1 MASFTDILPQFSP
14 YIQELPVEA
23 MVEVGM
29 EKQRRYDEGVQKIQ
43 QSIYNVA
50 GLPVLRDQDKVY
62 VQSKL
67 NELGNKL
74 KTVAA
79 GDFSNYQL
87 VNSVSGM
94 TNQII
99 KDPIIQAAVGS
110 ASHDVEQQKY
120 MQEQKQKGN
129 LTPDNE
135 WKYNSAR
142 QAYLKAGLTDEAG
155 NPIRFN
161 QQYVDHFDVD
171 KFVRESFD
179 AVKPGNYTFE
189 QLYMTDENGKE
200 LKDANGRYIP
210 SKIAT
215 VLEQE
220 GRFPEAVT
228 ATLNQIFSDPRVKQQ
243 LQITGEYNYRAYTP
257 EMLTEKFAVTKDQ
270 ELNRLNNKLEELNLK
285 KSAGEDVQKNID
297 KLEETIKSVNSQF
310 ADVSEVIKNNPDAVK
325 GSIYMDEVKKNWT
338 GMYGTISEKRSV
350 EKNELFAVNFEL
362 QKEANDLAIRK
373 EDMRYKWASLAETK
387 KKNLKDE
394 ERADLEMKLKYPSA
408 FPEMGPL
415 APGSLNANAAF
426 DNNYEKAA
434 SIYTGAVDDLIF
446 STVLNTQQS
455 RNAVQK
461 YVDAGMSPEEARAR
475 VINNTAKAQGISPEE
490 YRTNWQTKATTYLE
504 QNPGK
509 LDPDLL
515 TKLNNV
521 QTSQGVFK
529 TLSEA
534 KKKIDE
540 KTPEDYK
547 QLVKSLKPITVD
559 TRSIFGKLY
568 GAIIPDALQKT
579 LGFPSGTIT
588 LSPQQQ
594 YDLALATSGDK
605 AGNSPA
611 VKAEAKRAQDRLAA
625 QGIDKDLA
633 ETISKN
639 LSGELTTGS
648 EIFDKYI
655 ETSPV
660 SSIIGVGS
668 IANQFLGK
676 INPSQIAYSKL
687 VKAVGDPSTVVNLEK
702 RAQAIADIYQFNPV
716 ARVGIFTG
724 KEEVD
729 KVYRENVG
737 RFIGGYVE
745 LGANESPGFLEN
757 APAMMQILNDKK
769 GAVQM
774 EAKKDEVTGEVKQV
788 LKFYNEKGQPAGE
801 MTIDQYQAGSL
812 NKNTSSFFT
821 MPGVKIAEMKFNST
835 GNGTTSTSGAVKDV
849 STYTGNDVLYNKDQF
864 PALRGQLPSNIDVKA
879 NISSTT
885 YIDADGNPSTQYYNH
900 LYINNGGQKII
911 KTFSVPK
918 PNIDQ
923 AVQGLNGVNMQ
934 LIQQIIAENKS
945 KK

>member
-43 QSIYNVA
+43 QSIYNIA

-62 VQSKL
+62 VQSRL
-67 NELGNKL
+67 NELGSKL
-74 KTVAA
+74 KSVAG

-99 KDPIIQAAVGS
+99 KDPIIQAAVSS
-110 ASHDVEQQKY
+110 ASHDAEQQKF
-120 MQEQKQKGN
+120 MEEEKKKGN

-142 QAYLKAGLTDEAG
+142 QAYLQAGLTDEAG
-155 NPIRFN
+155 KPIKFN
-161 QQYVDHFDVD
+161 QQYINHFDVD

-179 AVKPGNYTFE
+179 AIKPGNYTFE

-200 LKDANGRYIP
+200 LKDKNGNYIP
-210 SKIAT
+210 SKVAS

-220 GRFPEAVT
+220 GRFPEEVK
-228 ATLNQIFSDPRVKQQ
+228 ATLNQILNDPRVKQQ

-270 ELNRLNNKLEELNLK
+270 QLQKLNNTLEELNLK

-297 KLEETIKSVNSQF
+297 KVEEAIQSVNSQF
-310 ADVSEVIKNNPDAVK
+310 SEISQIIKDNPTAVK
-325 GSIYMDEVKKNWT
+325 GSIYMDEVKNNWT
-338 GMYGTISEKRSV
+338 NMYGTIKEKRTF

-362 QKEANDLAIRK
+362 QKEANDLAIRR
-373 EDMRYKWASLAETK
+373 EDMKYKWASLAETK
-387 KKNLKDE
+387 KKNLEDKQRE
-394 ERADLEMKLKYPSA
+394 DLKMKLEYPLA

-426 DNNYEKAA
+426 DGLYDRAA
-434 SIYTGAVDDLIF
+434 TTYTSAVDDLIL
-446 STVLNTQQS
+446 STVLNSEQS
-455 RNAVQK
+455 RKAVKK
-461 YVDAGMSPEEARAR
+461 YTDAGMSPEAAKAR
-475 VINNTAKAQGISPEE
+475 VINNTAKAQGVSPEE
-490 YRTNWQTKATTYLE
+490 YRTAQQTKATTYLE

-534 KKKIDE
+534 KKKVDE

-547 QLVKSLKPITVD
+547 QLIGKLKPITVS
-559 TRSIFGKLY
+559 TKGLIGRFY
-568 GAIIPDALQKT
+568 NAIIPDKIKELTGWKD
-579 LGFPSGTIT
+579 GNIT

-605 AGNSPA
+605 IGNSPA
-611 VKAEAKRAQDRLAA
+611 VKAEAKRAQERLAA
-625 QGIDKDLA
+625 QGIDKETA
-633 ETISKN
+633 ETISRGLTGG
-639 LSGELTTGS
+639 LSPMEQVAFGS
-648 EIFDKYI
+648 QNPLSFFVKSGVQLASDVN
-655 ETSPV
+655 PN
-660 SSIIGVGS
+660 SIPYR
-668 IANQFLGK
+668 N
-676 INPSQIAYSKL
+676 L
-687 VKAVGDPSTVVNLEK
+687 VKAVGDPKAVVNLEK
-702 RAQAIADIYQFNPV
+702 RAQAIADIYEFNPV

-729 KVYRENVG
+729 KVYRENIK
-737 RFIGGYVE
+737 RFIGGYSE
-745 LGANESPGFLEN
+745 MGANESPGFLEN
-757 APAMMQILNDKK
+757 APAMVAAINSKD
-769 GAVQM
+769 GAVEM

-788 LKFYNEKGQPAGE
+788 LKFYDGGKAVGE
-801 MTIDQYQAGSL
+801 MTIDQYQSGSL
-812 NKNTSSFFT
+812 NKNPSGFFT
-821 MPGVKIAEMKFNST
+821 MPGVKIAEMRFNSS
-835 GNGTTSTSGAVKDV
+835 GNGTTAGSGAVKDI
-849 STYTGNDVLYNKDQF
+849 STYIGNDVLYVKDQF
-864 PALRGQLPSNIDVKA
+864 PLLRGQLPSSIDVKA

-900 LYINNGGQKII
+900 LYINNGGQKMI
-911 KTFSVPK
+911 KTFNVPK

>member
-129 LTPDNE
+129 LTPDNQ

-285 KSAGEDVQKNID
+285 KAAGEDVQKNID

-547 QLVKSLKPITVD
+547 QLIGKLKPITVS
-559 TRSIFGKLY
+559 TKGLIGRFY
-568 GAIIPDALQKT
+568 NAIIPDKIKELT
-579 LGFPSGTIT
+579 GWEDGNIT

-605 AGNSPA
+605 IGNSPA
-611 VKAEAKRAQDRLAA
+611 VKAEAKRAQERLAA

-633 ETISKN
+633 QTISN
-639 LSGELTTGS
+639 SLTGGLSPMEQIIAGSGNPVGQLLRSGVNIATT
-648 EIFDKYI
+648 FN
-655 ETSPV
+655 PN
-660 SSIIGVGS
+660 SI
-668 IANQFLGK
+668 
-676 INPSQIAYSKL
+676 PYSNL

-745 LGANESPGFLEN
+745 MGANESPGFLEN

-849 STYTGNDVLYNKDQF
+849 STYIGNDVLYNKDQF

>member
-67 NELGNKL
+67 NELGNRL

-285 KSAGEDVQKNID
+285 KAAGEDVQKNID

-362 QKEANDLAIRK
+362 QKEANDLAIRR

-434 SIYTGAVDDLIF
+434 TIYTGAVDDLIF

-475 VINNTAKAQGISPEE
+475 VINNSAKAQGVSPEE

-521 QTSQGVFK
+521 QSSQNVFK
-529 TLSEA
+529 TLSDA
-534 KKKIDE
+534 KKKVDE

-547 QLVKSLKPITVD
+547 QLIGKLKPITVS
-559 TRSIFGKLY
+559 TQGLLGRFY
-568 GAIIPDALQKT
+568 NAVIPDKIKELTGWKD
-579 LGFPSGTIT
+579 GNIT

-594 YDLALATSGDK
+594 YDLALAMNGDK
-605 AGNSPA
+605 IGNSPA
-611 VKAEAKRAQDRLAA
+611 VKAEAKRAQERLAA
-625 QGIDKDLA
+625 QGIDKETA
-633 ETISKN
+633 ETISRGLTGQ
-639 LSGELTTGS
+639 LSPMEQVAFGSQSPLSFFVKSGVQLAS
-648 EIFDKYI
+648 EI
-655 ETSPV
+655 
-660 SSIIGVGS
+660 
-668 IANQFLGK
+668 
-676 INPSQIAYSKL
+676 NPNSVPYRNL
-687 VKAVGDPSTVVNLEK
+687 VKAVGDPNTVVNLEK
-702 RAQAIADIYQFNPV
+702 RAKAIADIYEFNPV

-737 RFIGGYVE
+737 RFIGGYVK

-788 LKFYNEKGQPAGE
+788 LQFYNEKGQPAGE

-835 GNGTTSTSGAVKDV
+835 GNGTTSISGAVKDF
-849 STYTGNDVLYNKDQF
+849 STYTGNDVLYTKNQF
-864 PALRGQLPSNIDVKA
+864 PELRGQLPSNIDVKA

>member
-67 NELGNKL
+67 NELGGRL
-74 KTVAA
+74 RSVAA

-99 KDPIIQAAVGS
+99 KDPIIQAAVSS
-110 ASHDVEQQKY
+110 ASHDTEQQKF
-120 MQEQKQKGN
+120 MEEEKKKGN

-142 QAYLKAGLTDEAG
+142 QAYLQAGLTDEAG
-155 NPIRFN
+155 KPIKFN
-161 QQYVDHFDVD
+161 QQYVNHFDVD

-179 AVKPGNYTFE
+179 AVKPGNYTIE
-189 QLYMTDENGKE
+189 QLYMTSEDGKTLLRDENNR
-200 LKDANGRYIP
+200 LIP
-210 SKIAT
+210 SK
-215 VLEQE
+215 LSSNLKQE
-220 GRFPEAVT
+220 GRFPEAVE

-257 EMLTEKFAVTKDQ
+257 EMLTQKFAVTKDQ
-270 ELNRLNNKLEELNLK
+270 ELKKLNNTLEELNLK
-285 KSAGEDVQKNID
+285 KSAGEDVQKDID
-297 KLEETIKSVNSQF
+297 KLEESIQSVNSQF
-310 ADVSEVIKNNPDAVK
+310 SEISQIIKDNPTAVK
-325 GSIYMDEVKKNWT
+325 GSVYMDEVKNNWKS
-338 GMYGTISEKRSV
+338 MYGTMSESRTF
-350 EKNELFAVNFEL
+350 EKSPLYEINMAL
-362 QKEANDLAIRK
+362 QKEINDLAMRR
-373 EDMRYKWASLAETK
+373 EDMSYKWASLAETK
-387 KKNLKDE
+387 KKNLEDKQRE
-394 ERADLEMKLKYPSA
+394 DLKMKLEYPLA

-426 DNNYEKAA
+426 DGNYDKAA
-434 SIYTGAVDDLIF
+434 AIYTGAVDDLIL
-446 STVLNTQQS
+446 STVLNSEQS
-455 RNAVQK
+455 RKAVQK
-461 YVDAGMSPEEARAR
+461 YVDAGMSPQEARAR
-475 VINNTAKAQGISPEE
+475 VINNTAKAQGVSPEQ
-490 YRTNWQTKATTYLE
+490 YRTAQQTKATTYLE

-529 TLSEA
+529 VLSDA
-534 KKKIDE
+534 KKKVDA

-547 QLVKSLKPITVD
+547 TLIGKLKPITVS
-559 TRSIFGKLY
+559 TKGLIGRFY
-568 GAIIPDALQKT
+568 NAIIPDKIKELTGWKD
-579 LGFPSGTIT
+579 GNIT

-605 AGNSPA
+605 MGNSPA
-611 VKAEAKRAQDRLAA
+611 VKAEAKRAQERLAA
-625 QGIDKDLA
+625 QGIDKETA
-633 ETISKN
+633 QTISN
-639 LSGELTTGS
+639 SLTGGFSPMEQVIAGSGNPVGQMLRAGVNIATT
-648 EIFDKYI
+648 FN
-655 ETSPV
+655 PN
-660 SSIIGVGS
+660 SI
-668 IANQFLGK
+668 
-676 INPSQIAYSKL
+676 PYSNL
-687 VKAVGDPSTVVNLEK
+687 VKAVSDPKTVVNLEK
-702 RAQAIADIYQFNPV
+702 RAQAIADIYEFNPV

-737 RFIGGYVE
+737 RFIGSYVQM
-745 LGANESPGFLEN
+745 GANESPGFLEN
-757 APAMMQILNDKK
+757 APAMMQILTDKK
-769 GAVQM
+769 GAVEM

-801 MTIDQYQAGSL
+801 VTIDQYQASSL
-812 NKNTSSFFT
+812 NKNPSDFFT
-821 MPGVKIAEMKFNST
+821 MPGVKIAEMRFNSS
-835 GNGTTSTSGAVKDV
+835 GNGTTSTSGAVKDI
-849 STYTGNDVLYNKDQF
+849 STYTGNDVLYVKDQF
-864 PALRGQLPSNIDVKA
+864 PLLRGQLPSSIDVKA

-885 YIDADGNPSTQYYNH
+885 YIDADGSPSTQYYNH
-900 LYINNGGQKII
+900 LYINNGGQKMI
-911 KTFSVPK
+911 KTFNVPK

>member
-62 VQSKL
+62 VQSRL
-67 NELGNKL
+67 NELGSKL
-74 KTVAA
+74 KSVAG

-99 KDPIIQAAVGS
+99 KDPIIQAAVSS
-110 ASHDVEQQKY
+110 ASNDAEQQKF
-120 MQEQKQKGN
+120 MEEEKKKGN

-142 QAYLKAGLTDEAG
+142 QAYLQAGLTDEAG
-155 NPIRFN
+155 KPIKFN
-161 QQYVDHFDVD
+161 QQYINHFDVD

-179 AVKPGNYTFE
+179 AIKPGNYTFE

-200 LKDANGRYIP
+200 LKDKNGNYIP
-210 SKIAT
+210 SKVAS

-220 GRFPEAVT
+220 GRFPEEVK
-228 ATLNQIFSDPRVKQQ
+228 ATLNQILNDPRVKQQ

-270 ELNRLNNKLEELNLK
+270 QLQKLNNTLEELNLK

-297 KLEETIKSVNSQF
+297 KVEEAIQSVNSQF
-310 ADVSEVIKNNPDAVK
+310 SEISQIIKDNPTAVK
-325 GSIYMDEVKKNWT
+325 GSIYMDEVKNNWT
-338 GMYGTISEKRSV
+338 NMYGTIKEKRTF

-362 QKEANDLAIRK
+362 QKEANDLAIRR
-373 EDMRYKWASLAETK
+373 EDMSYKWASLAETK

-408 FPEMGPL
+408 YPEMGPL

-426 DNNYEKAA
+426 DGLYDRAA
-434 SIYTGAVDDLIF
+434 TTYTSAVDDLIL
-446 STVLNTQQS
+446 STVLNSEQS
-455 RNAVQK
+455 RKAIKK
-461 YVDAGMSPEEARAR
+461 YTDAGMSPEAAKAR
-475 VINNTAKAQGISPEE
+475 VINNTAKAQGVSPEE
-490 YRTNWQTKATTYLE
+490 YRTAQQTKATTYLE

-534 KKKIDE
+534 KKKIDA

-547 QLVKSLKPITVD
+547 RLIGKLKPITVN
-559 TRSIFGKLY
+559 TESLLGRMGKAL
-568 GAIIPDALQKT
+568 IPDSWERAM
-579 LGFPSGTIT
+579 GMSPGTIT

-605 AGNSPA
+605 VGNSPA
-611 VKAEAKRAQDRLAA
+611 VKAEAKRAQERLAA

-633 ETISKN
+633 QTISN
-639 LSGELTTGS
+639 SLTGGLSPMEQM
-648 EIFDKYI
+648 
-655 ETSPV
+655 
-660 SSIIGVGS
+660 
-668 IANQFLGK
+668 IANQMPGGQVLRSGV
-676 INPSQIAYSKL
+676 QIASKFNPNSIPYNNL
-687 VKAVGDPSTVVNLEK
+687 VKAVSDPTTVVNLEK

-737 RFIGGYVE
+737 RFIGSYSE
-745 LGANESPGFLEN
+745 MGANESPGFLEN
-757 APAMMQILNDKK
+757 APAMMEIINSKK
-769 GAVQM
+769 GAIEM
-774 EAKKDEVTGEVKQV
+774 EAKKDEITGEVKQV
-788 LKFYNEKGQPAGE
+788 LKFYNEKGQSAGE

-812 NKNTSSFFT
+812 NKNASGFFT
-821 MPGVKIAEMKFNST
+821 MPGVKIAEMRFNSS
-835 GNGTTSTSGAVKDV
+835 GNGTTAGSGAVKDI
-849 STYTGNDVLYNKDQF
+849 STYIGNDVLYVKDQF
-864 PALRGQLPSNIDVKA
+864 PLLRGQLPSSIDVKA

-900 LYINNGGQKII
+900 LYINNGGQKMI
-911 KTFSVPK
+911 KTFNVPK